1 MADSVEPPNV
11 GAVPSA
17 RARAAGSQGSVGQSP
32 ASGHSAACGTGREG
46 ALWAECGFVSDHWFS
61 WQAKEAIKNEGLL
74 HSRRVPIKQRLR
86 AGALES
92 WL

>member
-1 MADSVEPPNV
+1 MRVLPLRLALGQPGP
-11 GAVPSA
+11 
-17 RARAAGSQGSVGQSP
+17 RASVGQSL
-32 ASGHSAACGTGREG
+32 ASGHGAASGTGQGR
-46 ALWAECGFVSDHWFS
+46 ALWAECGFVSDRWFS
-61 WQAKEAIKNEGLL
+61 WKAKEAIKNEGLL